1 MIFKHPRIA
10 DIRLCWQS
18 YWMTWKRLSL
28 AALLGAFAL
37 PTGFYPMKV
46 ALTEWYLHTAPN
58 DGLSGL
64 GVLAGSLYF
73 ALACGLVTFG
83 TVLSVRRH
91 RP

>member
-1 MIFKHPRIA
+1 MTLR
-10 DIRLCWQS
+10 RLG
-18 YWMTWKRLSL
+18 L
-28 AALLGAFAL
+28 ATLLGAIAL

-46 ALTEWYLHTAPN
+46 ALTEWYLHTASH

-64 GVLAGSLYF
+64 GSLYF

-83 TVLSVRRH
+83 PVLGLRRQ

>member
-1 MIFKHPRIA
+1 
-10 DIRLCWQS
+10 
-18 YWMTWKRLSL
+18 MTWKRLGL
-28 AALLGAFAL
+28 ATLLGGIAL
-37 PTGFYPMKV
+37 PTGFYPMKA
-46 ALTEWYLHTAPN
+46 ALTEWYLHAAPH

-83 TVLSVRRH
+83 TVLSLRRQ

>member
-1 MIFKHPRIA
+1 
-10 DIRLCWQS
+10 
-18 YWMTWKRLSL
+18 MTLKRLGL
-28 AALLGAFAL
+28 ATLLGAIAL
-37 PTGFYPMKV
+37 PTSFYPMQA
-46 ALTEWYLHTAPN
+46 ALTEWYLHTAPH

-83 TVLSVRRH
+83 TVLGLRRQ

>member
-1 MIFKHPRIA
+1 
-10 DIRLCWQS
+10 
-18 YWMTWKRLSL
+18 MTWKRLSL
-28 AALLGAFAL
+28 ATLLGAIAL

-46 ALTEWYLHTAPN
+46 ALTEWYLHTAPK

-73 ALACGLVTFG
+73 ALACRLVTFG
-83 TVLSVRRH
+83 TVLSVRRQ